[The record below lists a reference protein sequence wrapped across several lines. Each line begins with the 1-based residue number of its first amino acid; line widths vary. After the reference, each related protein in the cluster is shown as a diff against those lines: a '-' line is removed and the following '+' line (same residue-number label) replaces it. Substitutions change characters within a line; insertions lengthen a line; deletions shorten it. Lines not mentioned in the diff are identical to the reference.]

1 MMRMVI
7 AAINVADSGV
17 RKVKPWNDLT
27 ELEQE
32 SHPLVAMI
40 AFGIVRIL
48 DEHGGPTLIG
58 DLWSFQIVSID
69 IGAKN
74 LRNERNPETSPV
86 NGLKRL
92 LISEISKMIPNTDL
106 PRAEPRRLTTLPMVS
121 TATTE

>member
-1 MMRMVI
+1 MRMVI

-17 RKVKPWNDLT
+17 RKAKPWNDLA

-48 DEHGGPTLIG
+48 DEHGGPTLTG

-69 IGAKN
+69 IWGKEFA
-74 LRNERNPETSPV
+74 REAP
-86 NGLKRL
+86 KR
-92 LISEISKMIPNTDL
+92 
-106 PRAEPRRLTTLPMVS
+106 RQ
-121 TATTE
+121 